1 MRASKEFLWLIALNK
16 MIQEWQEG
24 NPTIC
29 VNSNYQDVEI
39 TKNRIKL
46 ISGIRG
52 LRCDNVVID
61 EFVK

>member
-1 MRASKEFLWLIALNK
+1 MRINKETLWLIVLNK
-16 MIQEWQEG
+16 MVQEWRKG

-39 TKNRIKL
+39 TKNGTRL

-52 LRCDNVVID
+52 LKCDSVFIN
-61 EFVK
+61 EFVE